1 MLAVLSFCIHCRG
14 PDGKLGQP
22 SIQPGRLLLLER
34 MLFSGGQ
41 AKLTHHSEIHSI
53 RSTREHM
60 PVTLVIRQKDTA
72 AKRRTT
78 TCFMVDND
86 TTAAY
91 RCEDRPC
98 SESER
103 LSMLLVLEQIARQL
117 ECTEDTAMP
126 HGNPFC
132 NNNHATLCARTNVI
146 LQAAL
151 QGRGI

>member
-1 MLAVLSFCIHCRG
+1 MGLTAIGLCPVLFLVMASERLMLAVLSLCIHCRG

-53 RSTREHM
+53 RSTRENM

-103 LSMLLVLEQIARQL
+103 LSMLLVSAY
-117 ECTEDTAMP
+117 
-126 HGNPFC
+126 
-132 NNNHATLCARTNVI
+132 
-146 LQAAL
+146 AL
-151 QGRGI
+151 L